1 MFLVVVGLS
10 LARGIKSSEY
20 GKTTLNEKTIILTVA
35 WRKMG

>member
-1 MFLVVVGLS
+1 MYSVVGALS